1 MAMTVLVVDDH
12 PTFRR
17 FVRRLLEESGF
28 SVVGEAGDCKG
39 ALEAARALRPQAILL
54 DVMLPDG
61 SGLEIASTLSAGEP
75 AAAVVLTSSRR
86 ASDFGAAL
94 EESSARGF
102 LCKDEL
108 SGAAFAALVDPRDD
122 RAACPARRG
131 LDG

>member
-1 MAMTVLVVDDH
+1 MERCPASRSNLTGSLEARGSRLHDDPAMAMTVLVVDDH

-61 SGLEIASTLSAGEP
+61 SGLEIASALSGSEETRI
-75 AAAVVLTSSRR
+75 VKGV
-86 ASDFGAAL
+86 AAL
-94 EESSARGF
+94 IVTSQPPSHVVVGSPVLGSKR
-102 LCKDEL
+102 
-108 SGAAFAALVDPRDD
+108 
-122 RAACPARRG
+122 
-131 LDG
+131 